1 MIAQE
6 GTKVKVL
13 SFKQLKGRG
22 ILRRFRHGGYWV
34 EGRLET
40 GGITTVV
47 SPYTDEVVAE

>member
-6 GTKVKVL
+6 GQKVKVM

-34 EGRLET
+34 EGYKAD
-40 GGITTVV
+40 GGITTVIDK
-47 SPYTDEVVAE
+47 YTDEVVTI